1 MHADRVELSWDA
13 AKSNWLVRVEV
24 GEETIRRHRKIPK
37 DADEQTLRSVAKKT
51 LQEEGYDPDVAEI
64 NIHR

>member
-1 MHADRVELSWDA
+1 M
-13 AKSNWLVRVEV
+13 
-24 GEETIRRHRKIPK
+24 PK
-37 DADEQTLRSVAKKT
+37 DADDQTLRSVAKKT